1 MNMNIVEATNL
12 ELSETQSEAAAL
24 SVAPKAAAKGMS
36 LIEILVVLAII
47 GLIMGGVAVVAGDA
61 FSGAQ
66 GDTAKNDITRL
77 VSNVEMYKIKKRGKC
92 PKSVEELK
100 AAKVIKKATK
110 DPWGTEYKIA
120 CPGEHSS
127 IDVSSAGP
135 DKTFE
140 TEDDINSWDE

>member
-1 MNMNIVEATNL
+1 MNTL
-12 ELSETQSEAAAL
+12 ELSNLEPSTPSTSPAAL
-24 SVAPKAAAKGMS
+24 AALRANAAKGMS

-66 GDTAKNDITRL
+66 GDTARNDITQL

-92 PKSVEELK
+92 PKSVEALK
-100 AAKVIKKATK
+100 TAGVIRKANK

-120 CPGEHSS
+120 CPGEHAAVD
-127 IDVSSAGP
+127 ISSAGP
-135 DKTFE
+135 DKAFD
-140 TEDDINSWDE
+140 TEDDINSWDEQ